1 MEKTVTVNSRM
12 SYETVVKNLERMGE
26 LRVKRISYGRNG
38 HVAVVF
44 RERNFGE
51 FLKESLPWN
60 RSIETKSRKA
70 VLAALAPL
78 IKNAPHSEQ
87 LLQNI
92 QDRFDHNV
100 GLTGHALKCDYQP
113 VQRGA
118 RPSPLQGGVVA
129 SIRKGNSVQL
139 VEADP
144 AKIKCDHAI
153 LLTST
158 AITELS
164 QYPVHSSTKE
174 KLSSI
179 IEKNRVQVLSHRT
192 KPVPCIGI
200 TNVPVKLAASTWACI
215 TDLELPAV
223 GTNQAILDPEDL
235 SKLLENSV
243 KGKQGA
249 VVIEIIPDQCIE
261 KNGKRTYFYSDDGL
275 RSQIAIARKLVDRA
289 KRSKLDLNITF
300 ACKDPA
306 VLKRMRTLN
315 QAKISIQTRPV
326 TLGNV

>member
-1 MEKTVTVNSRM
+1 MVKTVTVDSRM
-12 SYETVVKNLERMGE
+12 NYETVVRNLERLGE
-26 LRVKRISYGRNG
+26 LRVDSVSYGANDLVR
-38 HVAVVF
+38 VVF

-60 RSIETKSRKA
+60 RSIEKKSREA

-78 IKNAPHSEQ
+78 INNARHSEQ

-100 GLTGHALKCDYQP
+100 GLTGYALKCDYQP

-158 AITELS
+158 AIAELR

-179 IEKNRVQVLSHRT
+179 VEQNRAQALGHRT

-223 GTNQAILDPEDL
+223 GTNQAMLDPEDL

-249 VVIEIIPDQCIE
+249 VVIEIIPDHCIE

-289 KRSKLDLNITF
+289 KRSKQDLNITF

-306 VLKRMRTLN
+306 VLRRMRTLN

-326 TLGNV
+326 TSGNA